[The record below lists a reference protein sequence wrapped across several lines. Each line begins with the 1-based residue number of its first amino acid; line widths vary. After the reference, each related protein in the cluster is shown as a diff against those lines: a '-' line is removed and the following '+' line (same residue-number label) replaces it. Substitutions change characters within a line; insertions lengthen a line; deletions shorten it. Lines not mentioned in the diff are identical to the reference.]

1 MRRGRSGRDRS
12 SSRGEGEPALNRPFS
27 SLARML
33 RRAPAAPGAV
43 PPRHSPAEPSAD
55 APVVDGPDDHELL
68 ARAMDGVVPLPAR
81 RRQRVERAAPA
92 SEPRPPVSDEVEG
105 LAALAELVA
114 GDVDFDVTDTREYVE
129 GVVSGLDP
137 RVARRLRRGD
147 FAWQAHL
154 DLHGLTAV
162 EARAAVERFLVESLR
177 AGHRCVL
184 VVHGRGHN
192 SKDQTPVLKTKL
204 VTWLAHS
211 AVSRMVLAFTTA
223 RPHDGGAGAM
233 YVLLR
238 RDRRRRPF
246 RVGAGTTI

>member
-1 MRRGRSGRDRS
+1 MRRARSGRDRPP
-12 SSRGEGEPALNRPFS
+12 SREADAPALNRPFS
-27 SLARML
+27 SLARIV
-33 RRAPAAPGAV
+33 RVAPTVSPPSGKRAHVAEPPPAAP
-43 PPRHSPAEPSAD
+43 AERSEQ
-55 APVVDGPDDHELL
+55 ELL
-68 ARAMDGVVPLPAR
+68 ARAMHGVVPLSAQ
-81 RRQRVERAAPA
+81 RRQRVAQAAPS
-92 SEPRPPVSDEVEG
+92 SEPRPPIREEAEG

-114 GDVDFDVTDTREYVE
+114 GNVDFDVTDTREYVE

-137 RVARRLRRGD
+137 RLVRQLRRGE

-154 DLHGLTAV
+154 DLHGLTAAA
-162 EARAAVERFLVESLR
+162 ARPAVEHFLVESLR

-192 SKDQTPVLKTKL
+192 SKDRTPVLKEKL
-204 VTWLAHS
+204 VSWLARS
-211 AVSRMVLAFTTA
+211 ALSRMVLAFTTA

-246 RVGAGTTI
+246 RVGAGSTTS

>member
-1 MRRGRSGRDRS
+1 MRRARPGRDRPP
-12 SSRGEGEPALNRPFS
+12 SRDAGEPALNRPFS
-27 SLARML
+27 SLARIV
-33 RRAPAAPGAV
+33 RVPPAAPAVKAPRAAPPKAPAAAQ
-43 PPRHSPAEPSAD
+43 R
-55 APVVDGPDDHELL
+55 VVTDERELL
-68 ARAMDGVVPLPAR
+68 ARAMDGVVPLPAD
-81 RRQRVERAAPA
+81 RRQRIERATPS
-92 SEPRPPVSDEVEG
+92 SEPRAPVSEEAEG
-105 LAALAELVA
+105 LAQLAELVA

-137 RVARRLRRGD
+137 RVVRQLRRGD

-154 DLHGLTAV
+154 DLHGLTAA
-162 EARAAVERFLVESLR
+162 EARPAVERFLVDALR

-192 SKDQTPVLKTKL
+192 SKDHTPVLKAKL
-204 VTWLAHS
+204 VSWLARS
-211 AVSRMVLAFTTA
+211 ALSRMVLAFTSA

-246 RVGAGTTI
+246 RVGSGTTT

>member
-1 MRRGRSGRDRS
+1 
-12 SSRGEGEPALNRPFS
+12 
-27 SLARML
+27 
-33 RRAPAAPGAV
+33 
-43 PPRHSPAEPSAD
+43 
-55 APVVDGPDDHELL
+55 
-68 ARAMDGVVPLPAR
+68 MDGVVPLPAQ
-81 RRQRVERAAPA
+81 RRQRVEQARPT
-92 SEPRPPVSDEVEG
+92 SDPRPPVSEEAEG
-105 LAALAELVA
+105 LAALADLVT

-162 EARAAVERFLVESLR
+162 EARAAVERFLAESLR

-192 SKDQTPVLKTKL
+192 SKDRTPVLKTKL
-204 VTWLAHS
+204 VAWLARS
-211 AVSRMVLAFTTA
+211 GVSRMVLAFTTA

-246 RVGAGTTI
+246 RVGAGTTT

>member
-1 MRRGRSGRDRS
+1 MRRARPGRDRS
-12 SSRGEGEPALNRPFS
+12 PSRDAGAPALNRPFS
-27 SLARML
+27 SLARL
-33 RRAPAAPGAV
+33 VRAERAGHTPVAKPAPATPEPV
-43 PPRHSPAEPSAD
+43 PVLDER
-55 APVVDGPDDHELL
+55 ELL
-68 ARAMDGVVPLPAR
+68 ARAMDGVVPLPSEG
-81 RRQRVERAAPA
+81 RQRIAHAAPA
-92 SEPRPPVSDEVEG
+92 SEPRAPVSEEAEG

-137 RVARRLRRGD
+137 RVVRQLRRGD

-154 DLHGLTAV
+154 DLHGLTTP
-162 EARAAVERFLVESLR
+162 EARAATERFLVESLR

-192 SKDQTPVLKTKL
+192 SKDRTPVLKTKL
-204 VTWLAHS
+204 VSWLARS
-211 AVSRMVLAFTTA
+211 ALSRMVLAFTSA

-246 RVGAGTTI
+246 RVGSGTTT

>member
-1 MRRGRSGRDRS
+1 MRRARSGRDRS
-12 SSRGEGEPALNRPFS
+12 SARDGGEPVLNRPFS

-33 RRAPAAPGAV
+33 RAAPPV
-43 PPRHSPAEPSAD
+43 PAPVPKRQRATTPAETSA
-55 APVVDGPDDHELL
+55 PDGTDDQALL

-81 RRQRVERAAPA
+81 RRQRIERAAPA
-92 SEPRPPVSDEVEG
+92 SEPRPPVSDEAEG

-129 GVVSGLDP
+129 GLVSGLDP
-137 RVARRLRRGD
+137 RVVRRLRRGD

-162 EARAAVERFLVESLR
+162 EARAAIERFLVESLR

-184 VVHGRGHN
+184 VIHGRGHN
-192 SKDQTPVLKTKL
+192 SKDHTPVLKTKL
-204 VTWLAHS
+204 VAWLARS